1 MRYIDADA
9 LIKKIYPMGIGDGK
23 YTINAKAVK
32 LAIDNIPTSDVV
44 PRSEVEELTRE
55 NESLAKTV
63 NEASELIRK
72 LRSKVEESKTEVEEL
87 KAIIADHKASEE
99 RLEELYSNA
108 KAEVAREIFG
118 DVKKAIKEEVRDY
131 CSGFESMETPEMQEY
146 YKTKQNTA
154 IYLYMK
160 IDYLE
165 KKYTEEKKDEN
176 QN

>member
-44 PRSEVEELTRE
+44 PR
-55 NESLAKTV
+55 
-63 NEASELIRK
+63 
-72 LRSKVEESKTEVEEL
+72 
-87 KAIIADHKASEE
+87 
-99 RLEELYSNA
+99 
-108 KAEVAREIFG
+108 AEVAREIFG

-131 CSGFESMETPEMQEY
+131 CRGFESMETPEMQEY

-160 IDYLE
+160 IDHLE
-165 KKYTEEKKDEN
+165 KKYTEENKDEN